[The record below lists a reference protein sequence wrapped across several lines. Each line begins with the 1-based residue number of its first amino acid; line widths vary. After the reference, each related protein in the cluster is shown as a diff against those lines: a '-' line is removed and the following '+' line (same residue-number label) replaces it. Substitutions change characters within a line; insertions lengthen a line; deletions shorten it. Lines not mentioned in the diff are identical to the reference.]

1 VQPIKVQT
9 IGSGTS
15 TPIFPDYFQN
25 PFAIGIG
32 VNIGTGTGNATY
44 SVEHTFDQNVVY
56 SPLFNGIST
65 LLPGNITA
73 TAIWFQNSGING
85 TSNVTS
91 NGNYAFPV
99 AAIRLNTL
107 STSTSTTVVNAW
119 FIQASNAP

>member
-1 VQPIKVQT
+1 MQPIKVST
-9 IGSGTS
+9 LGSAIS

-25 PFAIGIG
+25 PFAIGVG
-32 VNIGTGTGNATY
+32 VNIQTGAATY
-44 SVEHTFDQNVVY
+44 SIEHTFDQNVVY
-56 SPLFNGIST
+56 SPLFNGVSA
-65 LLPGNITA
+65 LLPSGTTG

-85 TSNVTS
+85 TSNITT

-99 AAIRLNTL
+99 AAIRLNVS